1 MSDLSFMFEFSDLS
15 ELSNLSELSDWSELS
30 DLSEFSDLSSLYE
43 LFVAG
48 CISKRIQIF
57 LFIHFGKSARVYCK
71 VTKMSYAT
79 ENVVPSSTFA
89 ATNLFYVL
97 LVPALLL
104 WYAYWRMSRR
114 RLYEL
119 ADKLSGPP
127 GLPLLGN
134 ALEFTGGSAE
144 IFKNLTTRSTE
155 FDKESV
161 VRIWIGPRLLV
172 FLYDPRD
179 VEQILSSHVH
189 IDKADEY
196 RFFKP
201 WLGNGLLI
209 STGQK
214 WRSHR
219 KLIAPTFHL
228 NVLKSFIN
236 LFNAN
241 SKAVVDK
248 LKKETGTFDCH
259 DYMSECTVEILL
271 ETAMGVSKS
280 TQDQSGFE
288 YAMAVMK
295 MCDILHLRHTKI
307 WLRPELLFKFTEY
320 AKSQT
325 KLLDIIHGLTKKVIK
340 AKKEEFKSGKRP
352 TILNENND
360 VSNVETS
367 AKTTSVEGLSF
378 GQSAGLK
385 DDLDVEED
393 VGQKKRLAFL
403 DLLLESAQSGVV
415 ISDEEIKEQVDT
427 IMFEGHDTTA
437 AGSSFFLSMMGVHQ
451 DIQDKVIEE
460 IDQIFGDSDR
470 PATFQDTLEMK
481 YLERC
486 LMETL
491 RLYPPVPIIARHLKQ
506 EITLPSSGKIVPAGT
521 TVVVATYKLHRRPDV
536 YPNPEKFDPDN
547 FLPERSANRHYYA
560 FVPFSAGPRSCVGRK
575 YAMLKLKI
583 ILSTILRNFRVYSD
597 LKESD
602 FNLQADII
610 LKRAEGFKV
619 RLQPRKKTAKA

>member
-1 MSDLSFMFEFSDLS
+1 
-15 ELSNLSELSDWSELS
+15 
-30 DLSEFSDLSSLYE
+30 
-43 LFVAG
+43 
-48 CISKRIQIF
+48 
-57 LFIHFGKSARVYCK
+57 
-71 VTKMSYAT
+71 MSYTAAESTLAT
-79 ENVVPSSTFA
+79 STWA

-97 LVPALLL
+97 LVPAILL
-104 WYAYWRMSRR
+104 WYTYWRSSRR

-119 ADKLSGPP
+119 AEQLPGPV

-134 ALEFTGGSAE
+134 ALEFTGGSDE
-144 IFKNLTTRSTE
+144 IFKRMVTKSNE
-155 FDKESV
+155 FEGESA

-179 VEQILSSHVH
+179 VELILSSNVH
-189 IDKADEY
+189 IDKAEEY

-201 WLGNGLLI
+201 WLGEGLLI
-209 STGQK
+209 ST
-214 WRSHR
+214 
-219 KLIAPTFHL
+219 
-228 NVLKSFIN
+228 
-236 LFNAN
+236 
-241 SKAVVDK
+241 
-248 LKKETGTFDCH
+248 
-259 DYMSECTVEILL
+259 

-307 WLRPELLFKFTEY
+307 WLRPDLLFNFTQY
-320 AKSQT
+320 AKLQNQ
-325 KLLDIIHGLTKKVIK
+325 LLSVIHGLTKKVIK
-340 AKKEEFKSGKRP
+340 RKKEEFKNGKKS
-352 TILNENND
+352 TATAVAEENGLNKD
-360 VSNVETS
+360 GLP
-367 AKTTSVEGLSF
+367 AKVTSVEGLSF

-385 DDLDVEED
+385 DDLDVDED

-403 DLLLESAQSGVV
+403 ELLLESAQGGVV

-437 AGSSFFLSMMGVHQ
+437 AGSSFFLSLMGIHQ
-451 DIQDKVIEE
+451 DIQEKVVEE
-460 IDQIFGDSDR
+460 LDQIFGDSDR

-491 RLYPPVPIIARHLKQ
+491 RMFPPVPIIARHLKQ
-506 EITLPSSGKIVPAGT
+506 EITLPSNGKKVPAGT
-521 TVVVATYKLHRRPDV
+521 TIVVATYKLHRRSDV

-583 ILSTILRNFRVYSD
+583 LLSTILRNFRVYSD

-602 FNLQADII
+602 FKLQADII

-619 RLQPRKKTAKA
+619 RLEPRKRTAKPC

>member
-1 MSDLSFMFEFSDLS
+1 
-15 ELSNLSELSDWSELS
+15 
-30 DLSEFSDLSSLYE
+30 
-43 LFVAG
+43 
-48 CISKRIQIF
+48 
-57 LFIHFGKSARVYCK
+57 
-71 VTKMSYAT
+71 MSYTNA
-79 ENVVPSSTFA
+79 ENVVPTSTFSA
-89 ATNLFYVL
+89 INLFYVL
-97 LVPALLL
+97 LVPAVIL

-119 ADKLSGPP
+119 ADKLNGPP

-134 ALEFTGGSAE
+134 ALEFVGGSAD
-144 IFKNLTTRSTE
+144 IFRNIVQKSA
-155 FDKESV
+155 DYDHESV
-161 VRIWIGPRLLV
+161 VKIWIGPRLLV

-179 VEQILSSHVH
+179 VEVILSSHVY
-189 IDKADEY
+189 IDKAEEY

-228 NVLKSFIN
+228 NVLKSFID

-241 SKAVVDK
+241 SRAVVDK
-248 LKKETGTFDCH
+248 LKKEASNFDCH

-307 WLRPELLFKFTEY
+307 WLRPDLLFKFTDY
-320 AKSQT
+320 AKNQT

-340 AKKEEFKSGKRP
+340 RKKEEFASGKKP
-352 TILNENND
+352 SNLNETAT
-360 VSNVETS
+360 TS
-367 AKTTSVEGLSF
+367 EPSTGKLTSVEGLSF
-378 GQSAGLK
+378 GQSSGLK
-385 DDLDVEED
+385 DDLDVDDD

-403 DLLLESAQSGVV
+403 DLLLESSQSGVA

-437 AGSSFFLSMMGVHQ
+437 AGSSFFLSMMGIHQ

-460 IDQIFGDSDR
+460 LDQIFGDSDR
-470 PATFQDTLEMK
+470 PVTFQDTLEMK

-491 RLYPPVPIIARHLKQ
+491 RLYPPVPIIARQVNQ
-506 EITLPSSGKIVPAGT
+506 EITLPSNGKKIPAGT
-521 TVVVATYKLHRRPDV
+521 TLVIATYKLHRRPDV
-536 YPNPEKFDPDN
+536 YPNPNKFDPDN

-575 YAMLKLKI
+575 YAMLKLKV
-583 ILSTILRNFRVYSD
+583 ILSTILRNFRVISV

-602 FNLQADII
+602 FKLQADII
-610 LKRAEGFKV
+610 LKRAEGFQV
-619 RLQPRKKTAKA
+619 RLQPRKRMAKA

>member
-1 MSDLSFMFEFSDLS
+1 
-15 ELSNLSELSDWSELS
+15 
-30 DLSEFSDLSSLYE
+30 
-43 LFVAG
+43 
-48 CISKRIQIF
+48 
-57 LFIHFGKSARVYCK
+57 
-71 VTKMSYAT
+71 MSYTAA
-79 ENVVPSSTFA
+79 ENVVQTSTWA
-89 ATNLFYVL
+89 ATNLFYIL
-97 LVPALLL
+97 LVPAVLL
-104 WYAYWRMSRR
+104 WYTYWRMSRR
-114 RLYEL
+114 HMYEL
-119 ADKLSGPP
+119 AEKLNGPK
-127 GLPLLGN
+127 GLPLIGN
-134 ALEFTGGSAE
+134 ALEFTGGSAD
-144 IFKNLTTRSTE
+144 IFRNVIKKSAE
-155 FDKESV
+155 FDKEAV
-161 VRIWIGPRLLV
+161 VKLWIGSRLLV

-179 VEQILSSHVH
+179 VELILSSHVH
-189 IDKADEY
+189 IDKAEEY

-209 STGQK
+209 STGHK

-228 NVLKSFIN
+228 NVLKSFID

-241 SKAVVDK
+241 SRAVVDK
-248 LKKETGTFDCH
+248 LKKEAGTFDCH

-320 AKSQT
+320 AKSQS
-325 KLLDIIHGLTKKVIK
+325 KLLDVIHGLTKKVIK
-340 AKKEEFKSGKRP
+340 RKKEEFKSGKKP
-352 TILNENND
+352 TE
-360 VSNVETS
+360 VAVETKIPETEI
-367 AKTTSVEGLSF
+367 KTTSVEGLSF

-385 DDLDVEED
+385 DDLDVDDAD

-403 DLLLESAQSGVV
+403 DLLLESSQSGVV

-437 AGSSFFLSMMGVHQ
+437 AGSSFFLSMMGIHQ

-460 IDQIFGDSDR
+460 IDSIFGDSDR

-491 RLYPPVPIIARHLKQ
+491 RMYPPVPIIAREIKQ
-506 EITLPSSGKIVPAGT
+506 DITLPSNGKKVPAGT
-521 TVVVATYKLHRRPDV
+521 TVVVATIKLHRRPDV
-536 YPNPEKFDPDN
+536 YPNPDKFDPDN

-602 FNLQADII
+602 FKLQADII

-619 RLQPRKKTAKA
+619 KLQPRKKAAKV

>member
-1 MSDLSFMFEFSDLS
+1 
-15 ELSNLSELSDWSELS
+15 
-30 DLSEFSDLSSLYE
+30 
-43 LFVAG
+43 
-48 CISKRIQIF
+48 
-57 LFIHFGKSARVYCK
+57 
-71 VTKMSYAT
+71 MSYTAA
-79 ENVVPSSTFA
+79 ENTVASSTWA

-97 LVPALLL
+97 LVPVLLL
-104 WYAYWRMSRR
+104 WYTYWRSSRR

-119 ADKLSGPP
+119 AEKLPGPE

-134 ALEFTGGSAE
+134 ALEFTGGSHE
-144 IFKNLTTRSTE
+144 IFKRIVERGNE
-155 FDKESV
+155 FDEQSAVK
-161 VRIWIGPRLLV
+161 IWIGPRLLL

-179 VEQILSSHVH
+179 VELILSSNVH
-189 IDKADEY
+189 IDKAEEY

-201 WLGNGLLI
+201 WLGEGLLI

-228 NVLKSFIN
+228 NVLKSFID

-241 SKAVVDK
+241 SRTVVNK
-248 LKKETGTFDCH
+248 LKKEAGTFDCH

-307 WLRPELLFKFTEY
+307 WLRPDLLFNFTQY
-320 AKSQT
+320 AKLQN
-325 KLLDIIHGLTKKVIK
+325 KLLNVIHGLTKKVIK
-340 AKKEEFKSGKRP
+340 RKKEEFKNGKQSSAAAY
-352 TILNENND
+352 TEENGVNKDD
-360 VSNVETS
+360 VTTKV
-367 AKTTSVEGLSF
+367 TSVEGLSF

-385 DDLDVEED
+385 DDLDVDED

-403 DLLLESAQSGVV
+403 ELLLESAQGGVV

-437 AGSSFFLSMMGVHQ
+437 AGSSFFLSLMGIHQ
-451 DIQDKVIEE
+451 DIQDKVVEE
-460 IDQIFGDSDR
+460 LDQIFGDSDR

-491 RLYPPVPIIARHLKQ
+491 RMFPPVPIIAREIKQ
-506 EITLPSSGKIVPAGT
+506 EVTLPSNGKKVPAGT
-521 TVVVATYKLHRRPDV
+521 TVIIATYKLHRRSDV
-536 YPNPEKFDPDN
+536 YPNPEIFDPDN

-583 ILSTILRNFRVYSD
+583 LLSTILRNFRVYSD
-597 LKESD
+597 IKESD
-602 FNLQADII
+602 FKLQADII
-610 LKRAEGFKV
+610 LKRAEGFQV
-619 RLQPRKKTAKA
+619 RLAPRKRTTTAC

>member
-1 MSDLSFMFEFSDLS
+1 MSIAAAES
-15 ELSNLSELSDWSELS
+15 
-30 DLSEFSDLSSLYE
+30 
-43 LFVAG
+43 
-48 CISKRIQIF
+48 
-57 LFIHFGKSARVYCK
+57 
-71 VTKMSYAT
+71 
-79 ENVVPSSTFA
+79 VVQSSTWA
-89 ATNLFYVL
+89 ATSLFYVL
-97 LVPALLL
+97 LVPALIL

-114 RLYEL
+114 HMYEL
-119 ADKLSGPP
+119 AEKLQGPP

-134 ALEFTGGSAE
+134 ALEFTGGSHD
-144 IFKNLTTRSTE
+144 IFRNVIEKSVP

-161 VRIWIGPRLLV
+161 VKLWIGPRLLV

-179 VEQILSSHVH
+179 VELILSSHTH
-189 IDKADEY
+189 IDKAEEY
-196 RFFKP
+196 RFFQP

-228 NVLKSFIN
+228 NVLKSFID

-241 SKAVVDK
+241 SRAVVNK
-248 LKKETGTFDCH
+248 LKKEAGEFDCH

-307 WLRPELLFKFTEY
+307 WLRPDLLFKLTDY
-320 AKSQT
+320 AKKQT
-325 KLLDIIHGLTKKVIK
+325 KLLDIIHGLTKKVIRR
-340 AKKEEFKSGKRP
+340 KKEEFNSGKRP
-352 TILNENND
+352 TILADYNAGTADEA
-360 VSNVETS
+360 T
-367 AKTTSVEGLSF
+367 KTTSVEGLSF

-385 DDLDVEED
+385 DDLDVDDAD

-403 DLLLESAQSGVV
+403 DLLLESSQSGVV

-451 DIQDKVIEE
+451 DIQDKVIDEL
-460 IDQIFGDSDR
+460 DKIFGDSDR

-491 RLYPPVPIIARHLKQ
+491 RMFPPVPIIARQIKQ
-506 EITLPSSGKIVPAGT
+506 DITLPSNGKQVPAGT
-521 TVVVATYKLHRRPDV
+521 TVVVATYKLHRREDV
-536 YPNPEKFDPDN
+536 YPNPTKFDPDN

-583 ILSTILRNFRVYSD
+583 ILSTILRNFRVHSD
-597 LKESD
+597 LKEED
-602 FNLQADII
+602 FKLQADII

-619 RLQPRKKTAKA
+619 RLSPRKPTKAC

>member
-1 MSDLSFMFEFSDLS
+1 
-15 ELSNLSELSDWSELS
+15 
-30 DLSEFSDLSSLYE
+30 
-43 LFVAG
+43 
-48 CISKRIQIF
+48 
-57 LFIHFGKSARVYCK
+57 
-71 VTKMSYAT
+71 MSYTAA
-79 ENVVPSSTFA
+79 ENAVGSSTWA

-97 LVPALLL
+97 LVPAIIL
-104 WYAYWRMSRR
+104 WYTYWRMSRR
-114 RLYEL
+114 HLYEL
-119 ADKLSGPP
+119 AEKLAGPK
-127 GLPLLGN
+127 GYPLLGN
-134 ALEFTGGSAE
+134 ALEFTGGSAD
-144 IFKNLTTRSTE
+144 IFKRIVERSEE
-155 FDKESV
+155 FKEEPAV
-161 VRIWIGPRLLV
+161 KIWIGPRLLV

-179 VEQILSSHVH
+179 VELILSSHVH
-189 IDKADEY
+189 IDKAEDY

-201 WLGNGLLI
+201 WLGDGLLI

-228 NVLKSFIN
+228 NVLKSFID

-241 SKAVVDK
+241 SRAVVDK
-248 LKKETGTFDCH
+248 LKKEAGEFDCH

-271 ETAMGVSKS
+271 ETAMGVSKN
-280 TQDQSGFE
+280 TQESGFE

-295 MCDILHLRHTKI
+295 MCDILHMRHAKI
-307 WLRPELLFKFTEY
+307 WLRPDLLFNFTQY
-320 AKSQT
+320 AKIQN
-325 KLLDIIHGLTKKVIK
+325 KLLDVIHGLTTKVIRR
-340 AKKEEFKSGKRP
+340 KKEEFKSGKKP
-352 TILNENND
+352 VI
-360 VSNVETS
+360 VETETKDIS
-367 AKTTSVEGLSF
+367 SKVTSVEGLSF

-385 DDLDVEED
+385 DDLDVDED

-403 DLLLESAQSGVV
+403 DLLLESAQGGVV
-415 ISDEEIKEQVDT
+415 ISDVEIKEQVDT

-437 AGSSFFLSMMGVHQ
+437 AGSSFFLSLMGIHQ
-451 DIQDKVIEE
+451 DIQEKVVEE
-460 IDQIFGDSDR
+460 LDQIFGDSDR

-491 RLYPPVPIIARHLKQ
+491 RLFPPVPIIARHLNQ
-506 EITLPSSGKIVPAGT
+506 DITLPSNGKKVPAGT
-521 TVVVATYKLHRRPDV
+521 TIVIGTYKLHRREDV
-536 YPNPEKFDPDN
+536 YPEPNKFNPDN

-583 ILSTILRNFRVYSD
+583 ILSTILRNFRVISD

-602 FNLQADII
+602 FKLQADII

-619 RLQPRKKTAKA
+619 RLEPRKRAAKAF

>member
-1 MSDLSFMFEFSDLS
+1 
-15 ELSNLSELSDWSELS
+15 
-30 DLSEFSDLSSLYE
+30 
-43 LFVAG
+43 
-48 CISKRIQIF
+48 
-57 LFIHFGKSARVYCK
+57 
-71 VTKMSYAT
+71 MSYAAA
-79 ENVVPSSTFA
+79 ESVVQSSTWA

-97 LVPALLL
+97 LVPALIL
-104 WYAYWRMSRR
+104 WYTYWRMSRR
-114 RLYEL
+114 NLYEL
-119 ADKLSGPP
+119 ADQIAGPKGYP
-127 GLPLLGN
+127 IIGN
-134 ALEFTGGSAE
+134 ALDFTGGSAE
-144 IFKNLTTRSTE
+144 IFENIIKRSNE
-155 FDKESV
+155 FPKESV
-161 VRIWIGPRLLV
+161 LKVWIGPRLLV

-179 VEQILSSHVH
+179 VELILSSHVH

-196 RFFKP
+196 KFFKP

-228 NVLKSFIN
+228 NVLKSFID

-241 SKAVVDK
+241 SRAVVDR

-280 TQDQSGFE
+280 TQDRSGFE

-307 WLRPELLFKFTEY
+307 WLRPDLLFNFTQY
-320 AKSQT
+320 AKMQEN
-325 KLLDIIHGLTKKVIK
+325 LLDIIHGLTKKVIK
-340 AKKEEFKSGKRP
+340 RKKEEFKSGNKP
-352 TILNENND
+352 AAVVTEVIEKG
-360 VSNVETS
+360 SEP
-367 AKTTSVEGLSF
+367 AQTTSVEGLSF

-385 DDLDVEED
+385 DDLDVDDD

-403 DLLLESAQSGVV
+403 DLLLESAQGGVV

-437 AGSSFFLSMMGVHQ
+437 AGSSFFLSAMGIHQ
-451 DIQDKVIEE
+451 DIQEKVVDEL
-460 IDQIFGDSDR
+460 DRIFGDSDR

-491 RLYPPVPIIARHLKQ
+491 RMFPPVPVIARHLKQ
-506 EITLPSSGKIVPAGT
+506 DVTLPSNGKKIPSGA
-521 TVVVATYKLHRRPDV
+521 TVIIATYKLHRREDIYPD
-536 YPNPEKFDPDN
+536 PHKFNPDN

-583 ILSTILRNFRVYSD
+583 ILSTILRNFRVVSD

-602 FNLQADII
+602 FRLQADII

-619 RLQPRKKTAKA
+619 RLEPRKRMAKA